1 MSEFHAGVFLI
12 DKPVGPSSF
21 TMVRHVRKMLGIK
34 KVGHAGTLDPF
45 ASGLL
50 IVCAGRP
57 ATKMISSFMDG
68 DKEYLATVCLGRQ
81 TTTLDPEGEIVE
93 EKPVG
98 FLSAVDIENCL
109 ESFRGEQMQKP
120 PAYSALK
127 HKGKPLYYYARKG
140 IEVEK
145 EPRRVSIIEL
155 ERVGDL
161 NDLTG
166 DYPELTLR
174 VVCSKGTYI
183 RTLGADIGDA
193 LGFGA
198 YLTDLR
204 RTRSGP
210 FCIDKAVDG
219 GQLTNPEEREM
230 ILEKMLS
237 VEDVGNLLQ

>member
-1 MSEFHAGVFLI
+1 
-12 DKPVGPSSF
+12 
-21 TMVRHVRKMLGIK
+21 
-34 KVGHAGTLDPF
+34 
-45 ASGLL
+45 
-50 IVCAGRP
+50 
-57 ATKMISSFMDG
+57 
-68 DKEYLATVCLGRQ
+68 
-81 TTTLDPEGEIVE
+81 
-93 EKPVG
+93 
-98 FLSAVDIENCL
+98 
-109 ESFRGEQMQKP
+109 
-120 PAYSALK
+120 
-127 HKGKPLYYYARKG
+127 LYYYARKG